1 MAFKG
6 HGVARVNG
14 RVLFIPYAVKGDEAW
29 VEIVQEKK
37 DYLVGRV
44 KSVLIPSPWRI
55 DPPCPYFGRCGGCQW
70 QHIDPSVQGEI
81 KRDILQETLNRL
93 SGLYAM
99 PSMKVFPSL
108 QPYGYRI
115 KIQVKGQGGKIG
127 YFRENSHQLV
137 DIDQCLIAH
146 PLVNHMLASIR
157 EESSV
162 FSEMKQ
168 IEIVVSPEEG
178 QGILILRPSGFQ
190 RKTEIFL
197 SEFLRRH
204 PILKGMAIV
213 WQGGLKRLG
222 QTELTFTISFD
233 RQGETKRLRLRVSPE
248 SFFQI
253 HPEQNRRLIRTVLDL
268 GTPKEEE
275 KVLDL
280 YCGVGN
286 FTLPLAL
293 NARKTLGIEEN
304 RAAVDD
310 ARFNA
315 EVNGIEGC
323 DFIGATVEEG
333 LKDSRVVKPDLLVL
347 DPPRTGSKRAT
358 DQIAGLAPKRIVYV
372 SCDPTT
378 LARDLRLL
386 AERGYSLHGLDLIDL
401 FPQTYHMEVIA
412 LLRKD

>member
-44 KSVLIPSPWRI
+44 KTVPTPSPWRVN
-55 DPPCPYFGRCGGCQW
+55 PPCPYFGRCGGCQW

-81 KRDILQETLNRL
+81 KRDILQETLKRL
-93 SGLYAM
+93 AGLYET
-99 PSMKVFPSL
+99 PSTKVFPSP

-115 KIQVKGQGGKIG
+115 KIQLKGQGGKIG
-127 YFRENSHQLV
+127 YFQEKSHQLV

-146 PLVNHMLASIR
+146 PLVNDMLASIR

-168 IEIVVSPEEG
+168 IEINVSPEEG
-178 QGILILRPSGFQ
+178 QGILILRPSATH
-190 RKTEIFL
+190 RRTEIFL
-197 SEFLRRH
+197 SDFLRRQK
-204 PILKGMAIV
+204 ILKGMAIV
-213 WQGGLKRLG
+213 SNGKFKRLG
-222 QTELTFTISFD
+222 QTDLTFTISFD
-233 RQGETKRLRLRVSPE
+233 RQGETKQLKLRVSPE
-248 SFFQI
+248 SFFQV
-253 HPEQNRRLIRTVLDL
+253 HPEQNRRLIQTVLDL
-268 GTPKEEE
+268 GNPKEEE

-286 FTLPLAL
+286 LTLPLAL
-293 NARKTLGIEEN
+293 NARETLGIEEV

-347 DPPRTGSKRAT
+347 DPPRTGSKRT
-358 DQIAGLAPKRIVYV
+358 MDQIAGLAPKRIVYV

-378 LARDLRLL
+378 FARDLHFL
-386 AERGYSLHGLDLIDL
+386 AERGYSLRGLSLIDL
-401 FPQTYHMEVIA
+401 FPQTYHMEVVA
-412 LLRKD
+412 SLRKD